1 MPELAPAVTRSSA
14 VAEHLA
20 AEIEQMPEGQRIGT
34 KKELCSRLGVAS
46 ATLTEAVRLLQER
59 GLVTLRPG
67 PKGGLFAARPDP
79 LRRIVRDLDTVG
91 NHADLVD
98 GAVEVQRSLEE
109 LVVLDAARNRTS
121 DDIVGLCDQMS
132 QVEASKDDAAAF
144 IEEVRRLHQRIAA
157 CVSNTVLRTVYGGVL
172 AYLDSTAPQVEGDGA
187 SPVDP
192 HAWAAAL
199 RELVEAVIA
208 QDETSCRTA
217 LRRTHSAQDGTASR
231 SRASKGPS
239 A

>member
-59 GLVTLRPG
+59 SLVTLRPG

-79 LRRIVRDLDTVG
+79 LRRIRRDLTNVG

-98 GAVEVQRSLEE
+98 GAVEVRRSLEE
-109 LVVLDAARNRTS
+109 LIVLDATRNRTP
-121 DDIVGLCDQMS
+121 DDVVSLRDQLTN
-132 QVEASKDDAAAF
+132 VEASRDDRSAF
-144 IEEVRRLHQRIAA
+144 TEEVRRLHHRIAGCA
-157 CVSNTVLRTVYGGVL
+157 SNTILRTVYDGVL
-172 AYLDSTAPQVEGDGA
+172 AYLDSTAPQVEGDSA

-217 LRRTHSAQDGTASR
+217 LRRVHSAQDGTASR